1 MLACKDLY
9 QPFPGPGTLWR
20 RTRLPA
26 VRSVTLEV
34 RSSRAVCFGGG
45 ERVRENGVREDGRGA
60 DAPALRPGGGGWGP
74 AVCLAVGLV
83 AGGGAEGTDDPPGS
97 LFGVESG
104 AHS

>member
-34 RSSRAVCFGGG
+34 RSSRAVC
-45 ERVRENGVREDGRGA
+45 
-60 DAPALRPGGGGWGP
+60 L
-74 AVCLAVGLV
+74 VG
-83 AGGGAEGTDDPPGS
+83 
-97 LFGVESG
+97 ESG
-104 AHS
+104 CGKTAFGKMAAGLMRPLSGRVEVDGVPLFASRSA